1 MRKENEEERAPT
13 VCGGGQRLL
22 LLSEEF
28 CEVAQVYRVRTTI
41 STRDKGGTFAP
52 KNTEIRKK
60 AGKNLA
66 RSVPL
71 GSAKD
76 DEADLGRDAEAD
88 GGADRAQAAIHIEMG
103 NGRQV
108 RVKERRTGRLG
119 GGSVRSSTISGS
131 WRKKRTLVKA
141 GNVIGDKARGTKAVI
156 ENFDLNL
163 SAVGVTGEGK
173 LDAEFGGA
181 IERVWI
187 VRQENVGH
195 VAANEWLDIR
205 KGLLSLAVAHAFT
218 LVIDADKVELGALE
232 SD

>member
-28 CEVAQVYRVRTTI
+28 CEVAQVYRVRTTT
-41 STRDKGGTFAP
+41 STETKAGHSR
-52 KNTEIRKK
+52 RKK
-60 AGKNLA
+60 LRFGKKAEKNLA
-66 RSVPL
+66 KSVPL

-88 GGADRAQAAIHIEMG
+88 GGADRAQSAIHIEMG

-108 RVKERRTGRLG
+108 RVKEQRTGRLG

-163 SAVGVTGEGK
+163 SA
-173 LDAEFGGA
+173 
-181 IERVWI
+181 
-187 VRQENVGH
+187 
-195 VAANEWLDIR
+195 
-205 KGLLSLAVAHAFT
+205 
-218 LVIDADKVELGALE
+218 
-232 SD
+232 